1 MPEITQTQTM
11 PITFGPCPQ
20 CQAPIRLRLIE
31 PDRPDHEKRTYQCDA
46 CGYSESK
53 TVSTAR
59 SATVGP
65 FWIAGKTRLVSL
77 GAHFESA

>member
-20 CQAPIRLRLIE
+20 CQATIRLWLIE
-31 PDRPDHEKRTYQCDA
+31 PDRPDHEKRMYQCDA

-53 TVSTAR
+53 TVKYRKAGHSGPILDCGENAIGLSWR
-59 SATVGP
+59 S
-65 FWIAGKTRLVSL
+65 F
-77 GAHFESA
+77 